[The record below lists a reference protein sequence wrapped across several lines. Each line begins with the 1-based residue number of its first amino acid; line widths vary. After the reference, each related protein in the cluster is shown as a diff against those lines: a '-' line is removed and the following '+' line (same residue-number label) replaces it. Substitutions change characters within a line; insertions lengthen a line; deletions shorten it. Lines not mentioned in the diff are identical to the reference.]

1 MWIPTII
8 SLEYWLV
15 IEESYEEKEGT
26 QSNKEDLFFYVC
38 FFYLESRSVKEEREN
53 GEDEQE
59 EEEGIWVDSVR
70 VR

>member
-38 FFYLESRSVKEEREN
+38 FFY
-53 GEDEQE
+53 
-59 EEEGIWVDSVR
+59 
-70 VR
+70 